1 MDCRNEDLLS
11 GSDNVEIYD
20 YNEIKDL
27 ACCQA
32 VIDEAVK
39 KWDKL
44 CLLDAIDDDEKKREV
59 AMAFNNLQK
68 TLTDYADTDHII
80 FRLSE
85 IFNDFGYEYNT
96 DGLIYIFAI
105 LAKVCVNVDNFD
117 FDRFLEKLNRFSY
130 LTVIEDNVDYYNY
143 PNFDAEAEYVMVLST
158 LIINSFKND
167 KE

>member
-59 AMAFNNLQK
+59 AMAFNTLQK

-85 IFNDFGYEYNT
+85 IFNDFGYEYDT

-130 LTVIEDNVDYYNY
+130 LTVVEENVDYYNY

>member
-1 MDCRNEDLLS
+1 
-11 GSDNVEIYD
+11 
-20 YNEIKDL
+20 
-27 ACCQA
+27 
-32 VIDEAVK
+32 
-39 KWDKL
+39 
-44 CLLDAIDDDEKKREV
+44 
-59 AMAFNNLQK
+59 MAFNNLQK